1 MINLENILFLQWN
14 NISPKGL
21 ILYIMNITFN
31 NNKIHA
37 IRSESSD
44 FTISDGIVIA
54 NRASIEITADCP
66 DNMRNTLAFAC
77 SQGWITPVAHITE
90 REMIFM
96 GLTKP

>member
-1 MINLENILFLQWN
+1 MISLGNILFLQWN

-37 IRSESSD
+37 IKPGSPH
-44 FTISDGIVIA
+44 FTISDGIAIA
-54 NRASIEITADCP
+54 KRASIEIDQECP
-66 DNMRNTLAFAC
+66 DSYRIIVAQALEC
-77 SQGWITPVAHITE
+77 GWIKPVAHVTE
-90 REMIFM
+90 QEMIFM